1 MTLKTRTLHNTG
13 SPLCAPSGALL
24 AGVLVTF
31 ELLAADGT
39 HAEAWDGET
48 FEHVMGMV
56 TARTDANG
64 EFTVDLWPNN
74 RGTEITYYKCT
85 LSLPPDYPS
94 FTGYVEDIDL
104 PITWAQFMATQIP
117 VTPGELSQL
126 ATYVQQIEDARA
138 QATAAAAAAQTVF
151 AGLGGVNVAVLAGDV
166 VLAAD
171 SPAYQFLDPNG
182 ATRAV
187 TLPSTGLQ
195 APRGFTIKHTGSA
208 GYVRVNKPDGTQL
221 GMLILPGYAVTCI
234 WTGTAWEVL

>member
-1 MTLKTRTLHNTG
+1 MTLTTRTLHNHG
-13 SPLCAPSGALL
+13 APFCGPGGVPH
-24 AGVLVTF
+24 AGVPLTW

-39 HAEAWDGET
+39 RAEAWDGVT
-48 FEHVMGMV
+48 FEHVTGVV

-64 EFTVDLWPNN
+64 EFSVELWPNN
-74 RGTEITYYKCT
+74 RGTEVSYYRCT
-85 LSLPPDYPS
+85 ASLRPDYPS
-94 FTGYVEDIDL
+94 FTGYVEDIDVPL
-104 PITWAQFMATQIP
+104 TWAQFMATQIP

-126 ATYVQQIEDARA
+126 AAYVQQIEDARA

-234 WTGTAWEVL
+234 WTGAAWEVL